1 MSGSYNDGVSAGY
14 AVGFS
19 EGKEEGYHEGYDD
32 QCDATQVYTDS
43 IVEELNHT
51 YDSCGEIVKRLML
64 LLYRVNKFETEEL
77 KLHLERQIPDVRDK
91 INLDTLFNNVTR

>member
-1 MSGSYNDGVSAGY
+1 MAGSYEDGVNAGY
-14 AVGFS
+14 QAGLS
-19 EGKEEGYHEGYDD
+19 DGREDGYHEGYEE
-32 QCDATQVYTDS
+32 QCNASQIYTDS

-51 YDSCGEIVKRLML
+51 YDSCGEIIKRLML